1 MDIVMKR
8 LVSCLPLAI
17 AVIFFVITPASAI
30 TANTAKKC
38 REMAIRA
45 YPPTPPGTKTGTTEA
60 ERDFYRACIANN
72 GATPADDTPTIPPPA
87 AK

>member
-1 MDIVMKR
+1 MCVVMKR
-8 LVSCLPLAI
+8 LVLFLPLTIGVMFFAI
-17 AVIFFVITPASAI
+17 APASAI
-30 TANTAKKC
+30 TASTAKKC

-60 ERDFYRACIANN
+60 ERDFYRACMANN
-72 GATPADDTPTIPPPA
+72 GATPADDAQTVPPPA